1 MKSKNITK
9 MKNELIFVD
18 QKGLAA
24 ANKDLSEA
32 TKRLNEFVKMSKN
45 VLGSLEPSQI
55 EGLKSNALS
64 VISDEVKSRFM
75 FPNGDEE
82 TNLKLLGLDPVP
94 LYEYF
99 RKHSGLWNSFK
110 FRFDPDF
117 EEFQAEEKQSQIDAC
132 YYYADTPE
140 RIKVIE
146 LAKKTI
152 SLYDELRL
160 AKMIK
165 SPAMFLDIFSVRLLT
180 YKSLLKTDNDDSLIL
195 NSEIIPTIFLRAD
208 RGEFEARK

>member
-1 MKSKNITK
+1 MKSKNTTK

-32 TKRLNEFVKMSKN
+32 TKRLNEFVKISKN

-75 FPNGDEE
+75 FPYASEAF
-82 TNLKLLGLDPVP
+82 NLEALGLDPEP

-99 RKHSGLWNSFK
+99 RKHSGLWSSFK

-140 RIKVIE
+140 RIRLME

-152 SLYDELRL
+152 SLYDELTQSKL
-160 AKMIK
+160 IVNPTMFWQCFTYGLFTQDYDNKLSI
-165 SPAMFLDIFSVRLLT
+165 SPHSIDAFLM
-180 YKSLLKTDNDDSLIL
+180 K
-195 NSEIIPTIFLRAD
+195 AD
-208 RGEFEARK
+208 RGQFEVRK